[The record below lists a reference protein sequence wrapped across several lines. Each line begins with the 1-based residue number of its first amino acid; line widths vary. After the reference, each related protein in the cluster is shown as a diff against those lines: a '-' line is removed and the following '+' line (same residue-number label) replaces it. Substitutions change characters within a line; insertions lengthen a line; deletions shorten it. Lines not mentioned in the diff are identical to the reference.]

1 MVPSIRNGLRPVTA
15 PATRYWSS
23 SMIQVRMNTN
33 TTTPRKVAM
42 TVSTWPPWV
51 MLRKMP
57 KM

>member
-1 MVPSIRNGLRPVTA
+1 MVLSIRSGLRLATA

-42 TVSTWPPWV
+42 TVST
-51 MLRKMP
+51 
-57 KM
+57 